1 MSFLEKLQQ
10 YSKNKQNNINMTDL
24 NAMIAQVNN
33 ELSCGSNCQQDKKT
47 SRLKKRYD
55 YEKIKHQ
62 RAPYDLDHSRKKY
75 FTYAFG
81 EQYYDNYMEKR
92 AKREITALT
101 NKLAQDHQY
110 NIKVLND
117 NIQDYQNIIDNTK
130 YIHELNKKYEKENK
144 DMKKELI
151 DMQNEKNINDRKVV
165 YETNEVDKLKI
176 YNYQLVW
183 LYWTIVLVFLITF
196 FFKNMFMEKKN
207 LIVVAV
213 ILLFPFIIHWM
224 VYIFNNTFNF
234 MYNLLPKNMYID
246 DPEAET
252 DI

>member
-1 MSFLEKLQQ
+1 MVQKAKQLGIPPGPLYSQLKNGKSVSFEKNGEHVTVDPSQVLEGGSDGVAVALIYCPSIEILLQLRDTE
-10 YSKNKQNNINMTDL
+10 NKALKSL
-24 NAMIAQVNN
+24 NAYKQRNTSQNKADNLVKLEVMI
-33 ELSCGSNCQQDKKT
+33 
-47 SRLKKRYD
+47 
-55 YEKIKHQ
+55 H
-62 RAPYDLDHSRKKY
+62 
-75 FTYAFG
+75 
-81 EQYYDNYMEKR
+81 
-92 AKREITALT
+92 LT
-101 NKLAQDHQY
+101 PKSIFDS
-110 NIKVLND
+110 
-117 NIQDYQNIIDNTK
+117 QDYQNIIDNTK

-176 YNYQLVW
+176 YNYQLVL

-224 VYIFNNTFNF
+224 VYIFNNTLYFHTFNRIT
-234 MYNLLPKNMYID
+234 Y
-246 DPEAET
+246 
-252 DI
+252 